1 MVCHGVVARGSGWG
15 TGYEFGCGGPYERRD
30 LAWGL
35 KWELVVGEFVCGPCL
50 RGWNGV
56 AVRRIF
62 VDLY

>member
-1 MVCHGVVARGSGWG
+1 MCHGVVARGSAR
-15 TGYEFGCGGPYERRD
+15 GYEFGCGGPYERER

-56 AVRRIF
+56 WQ
-62 VDLY
+62 

>member
-1 MVCHGVVARGSGWG
+1 MYHGVVAWGSGC
-15 TGYEFGCGGPYERRD
+15 GYGVREFGCGGPYERGRD

-56 AVRRIF
+56 W
-62 VDLY
+62 